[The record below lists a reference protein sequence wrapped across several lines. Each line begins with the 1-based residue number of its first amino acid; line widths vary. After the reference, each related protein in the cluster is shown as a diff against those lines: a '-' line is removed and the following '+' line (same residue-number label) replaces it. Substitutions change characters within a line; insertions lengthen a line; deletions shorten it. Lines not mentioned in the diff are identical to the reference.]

1 MANLARVAPTGT
13 GEFSAS
19 RERETKR
26 EKEIERWKRCTR
38 DEEHKL
44 SGRISGGLGGG
55 SKDGNGIS
63 MS

>member
-26 EKEIERWKRCTR
+26 EKEI
-38 DEEHKL
+38 DV
-44 SGRISGGLGGG
+44 G
-55 SKDGNGIS
+55 SDVRETKNTS
-63 MS
+63 

>member
-38 DEEHKL
+38 DEEHQVKRKDL
-44 SGRISGGLGGG
+44 RRTGRRE
-55 SKDGNGIS
+55 
-63 MS
+63 